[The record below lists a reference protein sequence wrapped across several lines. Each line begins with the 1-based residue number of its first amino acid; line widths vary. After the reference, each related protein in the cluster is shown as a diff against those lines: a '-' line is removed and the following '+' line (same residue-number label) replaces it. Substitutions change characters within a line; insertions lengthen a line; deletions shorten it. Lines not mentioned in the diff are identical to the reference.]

1 MPLIGLRIAD
11 CELRIFLIL
20 DLRIE
25 FSDFPSTIFL
35 KSPTKIKE
43 INLDGFVKSLKT
55 VTPAKAGVQKL
66 LILLGSRF
74 RGNDKM
80 RQS

>member
-25 FSDFPSTIFL
+25 FSDLPSTIFL

-43 INLDGFVKSLKT
+43 INLDGFVKS
-55 VTPAKAGVQKL
+55 P
-66 LILLGSRF
+66 
-74 RGNDKM
+74 
-80 RQS
+80 